1 VIDLTCRTVEVA
13 DRVRLELFAL
23 LSGAV
28 EFCRRV
34 NVR

>member
-1 VIDLTCRTVEVA
+1 MNLASRPVEIA